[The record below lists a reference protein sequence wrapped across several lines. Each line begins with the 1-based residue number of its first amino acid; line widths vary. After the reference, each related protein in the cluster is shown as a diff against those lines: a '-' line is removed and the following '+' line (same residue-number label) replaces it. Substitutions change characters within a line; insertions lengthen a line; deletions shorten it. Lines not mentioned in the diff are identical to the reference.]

1 YCAYLTGG
9 QGSGILSSMVKA
21 NALAIIPEEWDHA
34 PAGAR
39 VNCLPESSR
48 LSGR

>member
-1 YCAYLTGG
+1 M
-9 QGSGILSSMVKA
+9 IKA

-39 VNCLPESSR
+39 VNVMM
-48 LSGR
+48 LS